1 MNETQQPSIQTQ
13 QPSIQTETARAD
25 SAEASRSFDV
35 HLLLLDGKGVDTTGT
50 FTGPLPAADDMIDV
64 RCRSRRI
71 HLARVTHLDPPG
83 RFPIWAAEIETSATA
98 R

>member
-1 MNETQQPSIQTQ
+1 MNEARQPSLK
-13 QPSIQTETARAD
+13 SETTRAE
-25 SAEASRSFDV
+25 SAEASRRFDV
-35 HLLLLDGKGVDTTGT
+35 HLLLLHGKGVDTTGT

-71 HLARVTHLDPPG
+71 HLARVTHLDLPG